1 MMNTVAHQIVQLIN
15 KFKFDNK
22 PNNRVIED
30 RLLLILNEYKKELK
44 KEILLELRK
53 ER

>member
-1 MMNTVAHQIVQLIN
+1 MMDTVAHQIIQLVN
-15 KFKFDNK
+15 KFKFDSK
-22 PNNRVIED
+22 PNNRIIED

-44 KEILLELRK
+44 KEILDELRK